1 MAGAS
6 IAPNISPTRE
16 GGHALSSE
24 TIESTT
30 TVSDYWVS
38 QREKLFWASCISLIV
53 TAMSFAIRGN
63 LIAPLGKQFDLTN
76 EQLGIITGTAF
87 WGFAITTIIG
97 GWLCDVVGMGKLLTL
112 AFVGHTVG
120 ILTTIF
126 AGAFGKGNG
135 FTTLFLGTLA
145 FGLANGLV
153 EAACNPL
160 IATLYP
166 EEKIK
171 RLNRFH
177 MWFPGGIVI
186 GGLLGY
192 AIEKSGIGASTVPAD
207 NHNWQIQMLTM
218 VLPLIVYG
226 VMFFGKKFPKTER
239 SASGVSMGEMFK
251 ACLTPLFLVFLA
263 CMVCSS
269 ATELV
274 TGQWM
279 PNILTVTTG
288 WNGILFL
295 VLINGLAA
303 IGRAFAGDIV
313 HRMSPVAML
322 IGSSAFSAIG
332 MFMLTKATNGTS
344 ALVASVIFAIGI
356 CFFWPTMLGVVSER
370 FPRTGALGM
379 SIMGGTG
386 MMSTAIFLP
395 LVGKY
400 YDQGIATTLNNP
412 NPTQLD
418 AFKSAAAG
426 TPEAA
431 QWAHAQVVGGNAG
444 LNVLVIL
451 PVILLFIFLAI
462 FMYDKSRGGYK
473 KEILVQDQ

>member
-1 MAGAS
+1 M
-6 IAPNISPTRE
+6 
-16 GGHALSSE
+16 SSE
-24 TIESTT
+24 PLEIPTGGT
-30 TVSDYWVS
+30 TVSEFWIAR
-38 QREKLFWASCISLIV
+38 REQLFWASCISLIV

-63 LIAPLGKQFDLTN
+63 LIEPLGTQFNLSK
-76 EQLGIITGTAF
+76 EQMGLITGTAF
-87 WGFAITTIIG
+87 WGFAVTTIIG
-97 GWLCDVVGMGKLLTL
+97 GWLCDIVGMGRLLAL
-112 AFVGHTVG
+112 AFVGHTIG

-126 AGAFGKGNG
+126 ANG
-135 FTTLFLGTLA
+135 FATLFLGTLA

-186 GGLLGY
+186 GGLLGF
-192 AIEKSGIGASTVPAD
+192 AIDKSGIGKSTVASQD
-207 NHNWQIQMLTM
+207 HNWQIQMLTM
-218 VLPLIVYG
+218 VLPLLVYG
-226 VMFFGKKFPKTER
+226 FMFFGKQFPKTER
-239 SASGVSMGEMFK
+239 SASGVSMGEMFA
-251 ACLTPLFLVFLA
+251 ACLNPLFLVFLA

-322 IGSSAFSAIG
+322 IGSATFSAFG
-332 MFMLTKATNGTS
+332 MFMLTKATNGSS
-344 ALVASVIFAIGI
+344 ALIASIIFAIGI

-395 LVGKY
+395 IVGKY
-400 YDQGIATTLNNP
+400 YDQGIATSLGLT
-412 NPTQLD
+412 NPTPEQL
-418 AFKSAAAG
+418 AVYSKAAANS
-426 TPEAA
+426 PEATK
-431 QWAHAQVVGGNAG
+431 WAAAQVAGGNAG

-451 PVILLFIFLAI
+451 PIILLVIFLLI
-462 FMYDKSRGGYK
+462 FAYDKSRGGYK

>member
-1 MAGAS
+1 M
-6 IAPNISPTRE
+6 
-16 GGHALSSE
+16 SSE
-24 TIESTT
+24 ALESTS
-30 TVSDYWVS
+30 TVSEFWLAR
-38 QREKLFWASCISLIV
+38 REQLFWASCISLIV

-63 LIAPLGKQFDLTN
+63 LIDPLGTQFNLN
-76 EQLGIITGTAF
+76 KEQMGLITGTAF

-97 GWLCDVVGMGKLLTL
+97 GWLCDVVGMGRLLAL

-126 AGAFGKGNG
+126 ANG
-135 FTTLFLGTLA
+135 FATLFLGTLA

-186 GGLLGY
+186 GGLLGF
-192 AIEKSGIGASTVPAD
+192 AIDKSGIAKSAVASQD
-207 NHNWQIQMLTM
+207 HNWQIQMLTM
-218 VLPLIVYG
+218 VLPLAIYG
-226 VMFFGKKFPKTER
+226 FMFFGKQFPKTER
-239 SASGVSMGEMFK
+239 SASGISMGDMFK
-251 ACLTPLFLVFLA
+251 ACATPLFLVFLA

-322 IGSSAFSAIG
+322 IGSAAFSAIG

-344 ALVASVIFAIGI
+344 ALVASVIFAVGI

-379 SIMGGTG
+379 AIMGGTG

-395 LVGKY
+395 IVGKY
-400 YDQGIATTLNNP
+400 YDKGIATALNLT
-412 NPTQLD
+412 NPTPEQL
-418 AFKSAAAG
+418 ATYSKAAAG
-426 TPEAA
+426 TPAA
-431 QWAHAQVVGGNAG
+431 AEWAKAQVAGGNAG

-462 FMYDKSRGGYK
+462 FAYDKSRGGYK

>member
-1 MAGAS
+1 
-6 IAPNISPTRE
+6 
-16 GGHALSSE
+16 LSSE
-24 TIESTT
+24 TIESTGNT
-30 TVSDYWVS
+30 GPVSDYWLARRD
-38 QREKLFWASCISLIV
+38 QLFWASCTALIV
-53 TAMSFAIRGN
+53 TAMSFAIRGDI
-63 LIAPLGKQFDLTN
+63 IAQLGKQFNLTN
-76 EQLGIITGTAF
+76 EQLGLITSTAF

-97 GWLCDVVGMGKLLTL
+97 GWLCDVVGMGRLLTL
-112 AFVGHTVG
+112 AFIGHAVG
-120 ILTTIF
+120 ILTTVF
-126 AGAFGKGNG
+126 AASFGASNVFM
-135 FTTLFLGTLA
+135 TLFLGTLA

-186 GGLLGY
+186 GGLVAYGIS
-192 AIEKSGIGASTVPAD
+192 ATGIGGTD
-207 NHNWQIQMLTM
+207 HNWQVKMLTM
-218 VLPLIVYG
+218 VVPLLIYG
-226 VMFFGKKFPKTER
+226 FMFFGKKFPKTER
-239 SASGVSMGEMFK
+239 SASGVSMADMFK

-279 PNILTVTTG
+279 PSILSVTTG
-288 WNGILFL
+288 ASGILIL
-295 VLINGLAA
+295 VFINGLMA

-313 HRMSPVAML
+313 HRISPVAML
-322 IGSSAFSAIG
+322 IGSASFSAVG
-332 MFMLTKATNGTS
+332 MFMLSKASNVPS
-344 ALVASVIFAIGI
+344 ALVAAFIFAVGV

-395 LVGKY
+395 IVGKY
-400 YDQGIATTLNNP
+400 YDQGIAAALHLQ
-412 NPTQLD
+412 NPTPEQL
-418 AFKSAAAG
+418 AVYRNAAPGTEAAA
-426 TPEAA
+426 EWAKAQAA
-431 QWAHAQVVGGNAG
+431 GGSAG

-462 FMYDKSRGGYK
+462 YVYDKSRGGYK
-473 KEILVQDQ
+473 KEILVQNQ